1 MEDLR
6 FLSPIKAGKRLEVD
20 SITTPAE
27 AAIKEKL
34 DFRDFLADSY
44 LETANVTNDG
54 LRAGSDIS
62 SGTVEQ
68 GDVFGETGLMKSQL
82 RCSKA
87 VCLEDCELVKIAKV
101 DFMRR
106 LDGCDPL
113 VRRLVDTMVGQ
124 SSKSERSTSQV
135 GIAEAA

>member
-1 MEDLR
+1 MEQIKLKEGQAVFQVGEHSTHVFVILNGSVAMYSPVDLT
-6 FLSPIKAGKRLEVD
+6 SPYQQ
-20 SITTPAE
+20 
-27 AAIKEKL
+27 
-34 DFRDFLADSY
+34 F
-44 LETANVTNDG
+44 N
-54 LRAGSDIS
+54 
-62 SGTVEQ
+62 Q
-68 GDVFGETGLMKSQL
+68 GDVFGETGLMKNQL

-87 VCLEDCELVKIAKV
+87 VCLEDCDLVKIAKV

-106 LDGCDPL
+106 LDSCDPL